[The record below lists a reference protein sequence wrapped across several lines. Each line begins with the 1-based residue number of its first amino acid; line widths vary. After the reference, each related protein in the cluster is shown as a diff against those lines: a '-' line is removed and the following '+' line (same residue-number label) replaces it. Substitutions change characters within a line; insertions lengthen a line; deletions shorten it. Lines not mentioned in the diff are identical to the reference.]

1 MINFSTLF
9 RSVGELVHMLKVLKY
24 WTFKRVAGVQIA
36 FTEDCVVKTYP
47 QNMASDKIIRNLQV
61 LDHQMKRHSVP
72 NVVMLKKT
80 NMKKRYV
87 ELAPIGQL
95 APPENAQQLL
105 MDLRDILKAL
115 IALHEIGLM
124 HRDLR

>member
-1 MINFSTLF
+1 
-9 RSVGELVHMLKVLKY
+9 
-24 WTFKRVAGVQIA
+24 
-36 FTEDCVVKTYP
+36 
-47 QNMASDKIIRNLQV
+47 
-61 LDHQMKRHSVP
+61 
-72 NVVMLKKT
+72 MLKKT